1 MPYSRL
7 KASYVSA
14 TLPEFGINCYA
25 MRYVCRRKWH
35 VEIIFVNQPLSLE
48 IRNDALGLWRQS
60 KTGPLCAEP
69 DLKIQLLVR
78 DGTLLVTKSSQQM
91 ITAITGEK

>member
-1 MPYSRL
+1 
-7 KASYVSA
+7 
-14 TLPEFGINCYA
+14 
-25 MRYVCRRKWH
+25 
-35 VEIIFVNQPLSLE
+35 VETIFVNQPLSLE